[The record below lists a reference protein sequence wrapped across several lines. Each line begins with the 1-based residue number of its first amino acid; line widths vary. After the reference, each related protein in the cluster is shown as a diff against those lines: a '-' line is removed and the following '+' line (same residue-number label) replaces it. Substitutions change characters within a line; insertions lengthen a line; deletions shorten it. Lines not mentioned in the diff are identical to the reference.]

1 MKIVVCAKQVPDP
14 DTVDAYAVAGR
25 LKVDS
30 ISNKLTSQG
39 IALLMNA
46 YDVQAIEAALRIR
59 DAGIDCSV
67 TVLTLGAE
75 DSRQM
80 LRPAF
85 AMGADEAVLIA
96 DTAFQGGDGLII
108 AKVLARAIDKLGGAD
123 LILCGRQASDDDQG
137 VVGPALAEILGVPS
151 ATIASDVTALD
162 DNSVRVTRT
171 LPDAVEV
178 VALELPALVTVSN
191 EIGQP
196 RFPRARAMMES
207 RRKRPTVWSAADLGL
222 GTSDT
227 VSHVQQV
234 GLSVIEVRGQCEF
247 VSGDS
252 IQDKADALAQRMR
265 KDGLI

>member
-30 ISNKLTSQG
+30 ISNKLTNQG
-39 IALLMNA
+39 IAMLINA
-46 YDVQAIEAALRIR
+46 YDEQAIEAALRIR
-59 DAGIDCSV
+59 DAGIDCFI
-67 TVLTLGAE
+67 TVLTLGDE
-75 DSRQM
+75 ESRQI

-96 DTAFQGGDGLII
+96 DTTFQGCDGLTI
-108 AKVLARAIDKLGGAD
+108 ARVLARAIDKLGGAD

-151 ATIASDVTALD
+151 ATIASDVTALG
-162 DNSVRVTRT
+162 DNSVRVTRV
-171 LPDAVEV
+171 LPDSVEV

-196 RFPRARAMMES
+196 RFPGARAMMES
-207 RRKRPTVWSAADLGL
+207 RRKRPMVWSAADLGL
-222 GTSDT
+222 DASET
-227 VSHVQQV
+227 VSHVQRV
-234 GLSVIEVRGQCEF
+234 GLSVREVRGECEF
-247 VSGDS
+247 LPGDS
-252 IQDKADALAQRMR
+252 AQDKAAALAQRMR
-265 KDGLI
+265 EDGLI